1 MLLLSFL
8 IGLIAA
14 GESALQPCH
23 RPLELV
29 RARYHGD
36 RRAPSDR
43 DREAGARPGQRPGDW
58 DDQQPELRHTHHHRG
73 VRQRALRRQCALH
86 HAPDAQHPIVRVT
99 AER

>member
-1 MLLLSFL
+1 MTGAPAAQHGFVQGAAPMLLLSFL

-36 RRAPSDR
+36 RRST
-43 DREAGARPGQRPGDW
+43 
-58 DDQQPELRHTHHHRG
+58 LRSRS
-73 VRQRALRRQCALH
+73 
-86 HAPDAQHPIVRVT
+86 
-99 AER
+99 